1 LSQPVLLGNT
11 ALWRYLVTM
20 VFWLTVLAL
29 TAAAI
34 VIGFRPMLR
43 GSGSAD
49 LNRAEDHEH
58 DIAVYRHQLE
68 ELAGEEARGSISPVE
83 AAQARNEISRRILAV
98 EDRMSPVGTA
108 GKPARAP
115 RSGLAMLGLF
125 ALVFVPGLTLIIY
138 TGIGSPGYESQPL
151 AMRLEAMRDVA
162 AMRSQTQDQL
172 RDLVVRAEDHLRD
185 NPDDGRGW
193 DVLAPVY
200 FRLGE
205 VGKSETAYRNAIRLL
220 GETPQRLSGLGET
233 MVTAAG
239 GIVTANASALFE
251 RALDTNPADARARF
265 FVGLADVQIGQYED
279 ARAAWTSLAADEGA
293 DMAWRAVAQQSL
305 GRLDE
310 TAPVAE
316 TSGRPPVL
324 DEATI
329 EQMQNMSADERG
341 SVIEAMVA
349 SLDERLRAQPDDL
362 EGWKRLIRAR
372 IVLDQDDGLRD
383 ALERARSAY
392 DGRPE
397 ELESLRAFAQGLGVD
412 LEEYWP

>member
-1 LSQPVLLGNT
+1 
-11 ALWRYLVTM
+11 M

-43 GSGSAD
+43 SSGSD
-49 LNRAEDHEH
+49 TPDRIEDHEH

-68 ELAGEEARGSISPVE
+68 ELTGEEARGSISPVE

-98 EDRMSPVGTA
+98 EDRLTAAGTA
-108 GKPARAP
+108 LDSTVPR
-115 RSGLAMLGLF
+115 RSGAATLILF
-125 ALVFVPGLTLIIY
+125 ALVFVPGLSLIVY
-138 TGIGSPGYESQPL
+138 TGIGSPAYEAQPL
-151 AMRLEAMRDVA
+151 AMRLEAMRDA
-162 AMRSQTQDQL
+162 AAARNQTQDQL

-205 VGKSETAYRNAIRLL
+205 VGRSETAYRNAIRLL
-220 GETPQRLSGLGET
+220 GETPQRLSGLGEA

-239 GIVTANASALFE
+239 GIVTADAAVLFD
-251 RALDTNPADARARF
+251 RALDANPIDARARF
-265 FVGLADVQIGQYED
+265 FAGLADVQIGQYQD
-279 ARAAWTSLAADEGA
+279 ARAAWTALAADEGA
-293 DMAWRAVAQQSL
+293 DTAWRTVAQQSL
-305 GRLDE
+305 ARLDE
-310 TAPVAE
+310 TAPAVE
-316 TSGRPPVL
+316 TSGRPTVL

-329 EQMQNMSADERG
+329 EQMQDMSADERG
-341 SVIEAMVA
+341 SVIEGMVA
-349 SLDERLRAQPDDL
+349 SLDQRLRAEPDDL

-383 ALERARSAY
+383 ALERARSVY
-392 DGRPE
+392 EDRPE
-397 ELESLRAFAQGLGVD
+397 QLESLRAFAEGLGVN
-412 LEEYWP
+412 LEEYWQ

>member
-1 LSQPVLLGNT
+1 
-11 ALWRYLVTM
+11 M

-151 AMRLEAMRDVA
+151 AMRLDTTYPWARSGA
-162 AMRSQTQDQL
+162 ANSP
-172 RDLVVRAEDHLRD
+172 AY
-185 NPDDGRGW
+185 
-193 DVLAPVY
+193 LARPVT
-200 FRLGE
+200 LAGP
-205 VGKSETAYRNAIRLL
+205 SI
-220 GETPQRLSGLGET
+220 RLSGLPTKVSRPVELKVWGFEVWV
-233 MVTAAG
+233 MAG
-239 GIVTANASALFE
+239 PTGCAC
-251 RALDTNPADARARF
+251 R
-265 FVGLADVQIGQYED
+265 
-279 ARAAWTSLAADEGA
+279 
-293 DMAWRAVAQQSL
+293 
-305 GRLDE
+305 
-310 TAPVAE
+310 
-316 TSGRPPVL
+316 
-324 DEATI
+324 
-329 EQMQNMSADERG
+329 
-341 SVIEAMVA
+341 
-349 SLDERLRAQPDDL
+349 
-362 EGWKRLIRAR
+362 
-372 IVLDQDDGLRD
+372 
-383 ALERARSAY
+383 
-392 DGRPE
+392 
-397 ELESLRAFAQGLGVD
+397 
-412 LEEYWP
+412 

>member
-1 LSQPVLLGNT
+1 
-11 ALWRYLVTM
+11 M

-43 GSGSAD
+43 GTGSAAPD
-49 LNRAEDHEH
+49 RVEDHEH

-98 EDRMSPVGTA
+98 EDRLTA
-108 GKPARAP
+108 AGATGFSTVPR
-115 RSGLAMLGLF
+115 RSGAATLALF
-125 ALVFVPGLTLIIY
+125 ALVFIPGLTLIIY
-138 TGIGSPGYESQPL
+138 TGIGSPAYEAQPL
-151 AMRLEAMRDVA
+151 AMRLEAMRDA
-162 AMRSQTQDQL
+162 AAARNQTQDQL

-239 GIVTANASALFE
+239 GIVTADASALFD
-251 RALDTNPADARARF
+251 RALDANPADARARF
-265 FVGLADVQIGQYED
+265 FAGLADVQIGQYED
-279 ARAAWTSLAADEGA
+279 ARSAWTVLAADEGA

-305 GRLDE
+305 ARLDE
-310 TAPVAE
+310 TAPAVE
-316 TSGRPPVL
+316 NSGRPPVL

-329 EQMQNMSADERG
+329 EQMQDMSAVERG
-341 SVIEAMVA
+341 SVIEGMVA
-349 SLDERLRAQPDDL
+349 SLDERLRDQPNDL

-392 DGRPE
+392 EDRPD
-397 ELESLRAFAQGLGVD
+397 ELESLRAFAQGLGVNV
-412 LEEYWP
+412 EEYWP

>member
-1 LSQPVLLGNT
+1 
-11 ALWRYLVTM
+11 M

-43 GSGSAD
+43 GTGSAAPD
-49 LNRAEDHEH
+49 RVEDHEH

-98 EDRMSPVGTA
+98 EDRLTA
-108 GKPARAP
+108 AGATGFSTVPR
-115 RSGLAMLGLF
+115 RSGAATLALF

-138 TGIGSPGYESQPL
+138 TGIGSPAYEAQPL
-151 AMRLEAMRDVA
+151 AMRLEAMRDA
-162 AMRSQTQDQL
+162 AAARNQTQDQL

-239 GIVTANASALFE
+239 GIVTADASALFD
-251 RALDTNPADARARF
+251 RALDADPADARARF
-265 FVGLADVQIGQYED
+265 FAGLADVQIGQYQD
-279 ARAAWTSLAADEGA
+279 ARTEWTALAADEGA

-305 GRLDE
+305 ARLDE
-310 TAPVAE
+310 TAPGIE
-316 TSGRPPVL
+316 NSGRPPVL

-329 EQMQNMSADERG
+329 EQMQDMSADERG

-392 DGRPE
+392 EDRPD
-397 ELESLRAFAQGLGVD
+397 ELESLRAFAQGLGVNV
-412 LEEYWP
+412 EEYWP